1 MNTPYDP
8 FDAIALGLPRPAQQA
23 AAPTAPTAQAAT
35 RAAELARCTPLQY
48 ALARQVPDMKH
59 GFIIV
64 TNYGD
69 IAIPAGWAAD
79 FIADQVRMALGAEL
93 LALVPKVP
101 A

>member
-1 MNTPYDP
+1 MNTPHDAFDP

-23 AAPTAPTAQAAT
+23 AAPAAPTAPAAPS
-35 RAAELARCTPLQY
+35 AAELALQY
-48 ALARQVPDMKH
+48 ALARQVPDMVH
-59 GFIIV
+59 GFIIC

-79 FIADQVRMALGAEL
+79 FIADQVRMALGVEL
-93 LALVPKVP
+93 LALVPKER